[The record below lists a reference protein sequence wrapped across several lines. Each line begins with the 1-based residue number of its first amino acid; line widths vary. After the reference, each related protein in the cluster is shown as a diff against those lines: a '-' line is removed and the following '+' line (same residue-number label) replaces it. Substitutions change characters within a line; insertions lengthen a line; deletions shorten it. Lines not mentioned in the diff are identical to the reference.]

1 MNQYT
6 SVMNREFVEELNLDA
21 GLPRR
26 ARLLP
31 SREHAARIRLGGSLA
46 LLK

>member
-1 MNQYT
+1 
-6 SVMNREFVEELNLDA
+6 MNRKFLEQLNLDA

-31 SREHAARIRLGGSLA
+31 SREYAAGIRLGGSLA